1 MQTGELRISF
11 SGCQL
16 VLGAGD
22 SVRRKVPCKCLPA
35 AAAWEGTSLS
45 GRAAPP
51 PLGELWWLEQGG
63 CRI

>member
-16 VLGAGD
+16 GLGAGD
-22 SVRRKVPCKCLPA
+22 RRKVPCKRLPA

-51 PLGELWWLEQGG
+51 PLGE
-63 CRI
+63 R